1 MGSGRGAGGERTRGG
16 LIVLGH
22 YLRVIESAPAQRI
35 QIALMDDV
43 RTQAAYRNLL
53 QLGALK
59 ATQAASEVLC
69 PYCDGV
75 RVEPK
80 RRGEAYSAFCPECGE
95 IPIAAALMEV
105 AEASL
110 DWLLDG
116 IAAVFQVASHSP
128 ARELVPALLWEVAR
142 INVYGKA
149 VAVLF
154 ARTPSDSACEE
165 RLADA
170 LSDLSSNLVQLIFTS
185 RPSVLQH
192 LDVGGRR
199 QVFALEDIA
208 VIFEGRLTID
218 RDFVLDRL
226 ALEPPKPS
234 AKVDVAPDG
243 AWLEVNGRRLYLR
256 GKQRDFA
263 LIMVEAYRK
272 NIRRPKTE
280 WALRQAGYEDGTSDL
295 THITR
300 RKAFFQFFGYADG
313 ECWIL
318 DDRSPGA
325 PIRTS
330 K

>member
-1 MGSGRGAGGERTRGG
+1 M
-16 LIVLGH
+16 LGH

-35 QIALMDDV
+35 QIALMDDA

-59 ATQAASEVLC
+59 TTQAASEVLC

-95 IPIAAALMEV
+95 VPIAAALIEV

-154 ARTPSDSACEE
+154 ARAPSDSACEE

-218 RDFVLDRL
+218 RDF
-226 ALEPPKPS
+226 
-234 AKVDVAPDG
+234 
-243 AWLEVNGRRLYLR
+243 
-256 GKQRDFA
+256 A

-300 RKAFFQFFGYADG
+300 RKTFFQFFGYGDG